1 MLINKINL
9 SFLKNNFN
17 IFILV
22 IDNFVGVFVLKTI
35 NKINN
40 TLQFAR
46 ITCIGGSRMVTD
58 QE

>member
-22 IDNFVGVFVLKTI
+22 IDNFDVVFVDFWGL
-35 NKINN
+35 
-40 TLQFAR
+40 
-46 ITCIGGSRMVTD
+46 GGTGGV
-58 QE
+58 ELLCE